1 MDYLSYLVLEIF
13 QFVKRFLAK
22 VLKDGLVLDGV

>member
-22 VLKDGLVLDGV
+22 VLKDDLVLDGV